1 MFRSTDEMMAKLRSL
16 NLELCLDTSFSTSP
30 LSIKFD
36 SEIIS
41 LKKGITTLPLTVSST
56 DQEFEIDFFGYVPHD
71 KDQKI
76 IINIFYENIKL
87 DITSISTFKMK
98 NNQYVENTNIK
109 NYKEICFNG
118 TANLKFFK
126 NWFEC
131 NILNGAKLYKD
142 SNVLIQWQT
151 DYNDIKIKN
160 SNIFCIGDS
169 FTFGAGIDQQDT
181 WPSLLS
187 SKTNTVN
194 TNIGS
199 GGLSADGCFTNT
211 EYVLNNFNPKTIICL
226 LPTRFRKIYNFN
238 FLEYLGYISI
248 GISTK
253 NIRMPKMML
262 EEVEKIK
269 KNDLLDDCITQNLWI
284 DSCKNI
290 IKSCQIKNVKC
301 FISTWDQDMYEH
313 IPEDVRLPVFPELK
327 MFKERASDGKHPH
340 KKHYEFFVDSI
351 IPYIQ

>member
-1 MFRSTDEMMAKLRSL
+1 MFRSIEEMTVRLKSL

-30 LSIKFD
+30 LSIKFN

-41 LKKGITTLPLTVSST
+41 LKKGKTFLPLTIFSI
-56 DQEFEIDFFGYVPHD
+56 DQLIDIEFRGYVPND
-71 KDQKI
+71 KNQKI
-76 IINIFYENIKL
+76 IVDLYYENTKL
-87 DITSISTFKMK
+87 DTVSLSTFKMK
-98 NNQYVENTNIK
+98 DNQYVDNVILKDYN
-109 NYKEICFNG
+109 EICFNG
-118 TANLKFFK
+118 LLTLQFFK
-126 NWFEC
+126 SWFEC

-151 DYNDIKIKN
+151 EYNDIEIKN

-169 FTFGAGIDQQDT
+169 FTFGVGVDQQDT

-187 SKTNTVN
+187 SKTNTSN

-199 GGLSADGCFTNT
+199 SGLSADGCFTNT

-238 FLEYLGYISI
+238 FLEYVGYISI
-248 GISTK
+248 RISTK

-269 KNDLLDDCITQNLWI
+269 KNDLLDDSIAQNLWI

-327 MFKERASDGKHPH
+327 MFKERATDGEHPH